1 MLLSLIGAVLGL
13 LLAQWATPAL
23 LAVSGA
29 QFQSFVKVSAGADVV
44 AAILGIALLCGA
56 VFGLVPVWIT
66 FQADLAH
73 SLTRQGQ
80 QPMKGFGRQRFQNGV
95 IVAQVA
101 LALFL
106 TVCAGL
112 MARGFREATSQDLGF
127 RSDNLLTFR
136 VDMRGAKYAE
146 DEPVVRLVR
155 EYLDRLAAVPG
166 VERVE
171 MSNPTIP
178 TDDWTGAYILYE
190 DHRSDAP
197 DGTYPQI
204 MHAVSPGYF
213 DLLGI
218 PVVQGQVFT
227 EQDTEPIGAVVSNLL
242 ADEHWPGQ
250 NPLGKR
256 LKNGA
261 RPDSPWLAI
270 IGVVAD
276 VRYEG
281 FLADEQPAGD
291 IYLPLRQLPWRPL
304 TMSFLVQPKA
314 AASPHGLESALRQ
327 EMKIL
332 APDLPI
338 YDVATLEERLS
349 EQTAK
354 ARFQIVLISLFSLL
368 ALVLAS
374 IGIYGV
380 VAYSTSQRTR
390 EIAVRM
396 SLGADRAKV
405 VRMVVG
411 RGAALAAIGLA
422 LGLIAGLPGEPPARE
437 PAARRQRHRPAD
449 PGRRRPGAVPGDA
462 RRQLLPGPP
471 GRRHPRA
478 GDGTPRRLIGDET
491 NGYAQDEGTPAV
503 AAVVILALSFGALGA
518 ALIVSKAVLWDP
530 LPFAEPSR
538 LVEMSGT
545 FQEGGEVQPW
555 AIGHLDVL
563 DWRRQNQVFE
573 SMSVF
578 TDKGGIAFNLL
589 TPKGLERLDGEL
601 VSSTYLQTL
610 GIEPAVGR
618 FFTAEED
625 GQPFVHPVTVLSYEL
640 WQRQFGGDPSIVG
653 RKVNLSGKD
662 WQVVGVGP
670 QGFRGVTDTAQLWI
684 PSSMVPAP
692 EYLEVRRFRWLNVV
706 ARLKEGVTPQQ
717 AQADLDRITAALAQQ
732 YPDQNRGIGV
742 EIQPLRQFVFDASL
756 AEGLRV
762 VLVGAAAALLLALI
776 DAAGLLLVGTA
787 GGPVPTGRTVGV
799 CFLAALGGLG
809 LAAWATR
816 GLLPTSGFTFPSFAH
831 LSPDLALAGGL
842 LALAVICGWG
852 ISLLGRM
859 GRTGRVVLIVAA
871 VVQVILAVGSAGEGR
886 NDGPGVPPTRRVRT
900 WGTGQRVCSRCV
912 ST

>member
-1 MLLSLIGAVLGL
+1 MENLWRDLRLGLRQLLQRPGFAAAAILTLALGIGATSAMFTVVDALLLKELPYRDASRLVVLTGTFEEKGEAKDWPISQMDFEDWRRQNGVFEEMSVYSPSDFAVNLEGEGEHDAQRLTGELVSWNYFPLLGIEPALGRFFSREEDSKPMEDYVAVLSHHVWQSRFGGAPSVVGRQVQINGRSYVILGVAPKGFRGLTDKADIWVPSQIPPKPFYLTSRRLRWLHAVARLNPGVTVERAQAEMSRIASVLVKEYPDMNAGIGVQVTGLRDYWFGALRFGLLVLTAGACILLIIACINVANLLLTRAIAEQRAHAIRISLGADRSRLLRQLLTQSVLLSLIGAVLGL

-29 QFQSFVKVSAGADVV
+29 QFQSFVKISAGADVV

-80 QPMKGFGRQRFQNGV
+80 QPMKGFGRKRFQNGV

-227 EQDTEPIGAVVSNLL
+227 EQDTEPIGAVVSKSL

-422 LGLIAGLPGEPPARE
+422 LGLIAVFL
-437 PAARRQRHRPAD
+437 
-449 PGRRRPGAVPGDA
+449 VS
-462 RRQLLPGPP
+462 
-471 GRRHPRA
+471 
-478 GDGTPRRLIGDET
+478 RRLVSLLHGVSATD
-491 NGYAQDEGTPAV
+491 PL
-503 AAVVILALSFGALGA
+503 ILGGA
-518 ALIVSKAVLWDP
+518 ALVL
-530 LPFAEPSR
+530 F
-538 LVEMSGT
+538 LVT
-545 FQEGGEVQPW
+545 LAANYFP
-555 AIGHLDVL
+555 A
-563 DWRRQNQVFE
+563 RR
-573 SMSVF
+573 
-578 TDKGGIAFNLL
+578 AANL
-589 TPKGLERLDGEL
+589 E
-601 VSSTYLQTL
+601 
-610 GIEPAVGR
+610 
-618 FFTAEED
+618 
-625 GQPFVHPVTVLSYEL
+625 PVT
-640 WQRQFGGDPSIVG
+640 
-653 RKVNLSGKD
+653 
-662 WQVVGVGP
+662 
-670 QGFRGVTDTAQLWI
+670 
-684 PSSMVPAP
+684 
-692 EYLEVRRFRWLNVV
+692 
-706 ARLKEGVTPQQ
+706 
-717 AQADLDRITAALAQQ
+717 
-732 YPDQNRGIGV
+732 
-742 EIQPLRQFVFDASL
+742 
-756 AEGLRV
+756 GLR
-762 VLVGAAAALLLALI
+762 A
-776 DAAGLLLVGTA
+776 D
-787 GGPVPTGRTVGV
+787 
-799 CFLAALGGLG
+799 
-809 LAAWATR
+809 
-816 GLLPTSGFTFPSFAH
+816 
-831 LSPDLALAGGL
+831 
-842 LALAVICGWG
+842 
-852 ISLLGRM
+852 
-859 GRTGRVVLIVAA
+859 
-871 VVQVILAVGSAGEGR
+871 
-886 NDGPGVPPTRRVRT
+886 
-900 WGTGQRVCSRCV
+900 
-912 ST
+912 